1 MSTQYATV
9 VAYYLVTYQQCF
21 NFNLRLQQYLKL
33 QYTTRRQSTSTQRQ
47 VLTHVVGKLSSGD
60 VRVCE
65 CKVTLKLHAHT
76 RDTAVRGGVRVITC
90 PQWY

>member
-21 NFNLRLQQYLKL
+21 NLKLQQYFKL
-33 QYTTRRQSTSTQRQ
+33 QYSTRRRSTSTQRQ

-65 CKVTLKLHAHT
+65 CNVTLKLHAQT

>member
-1 MSTQYATV
+1 MSTQYAPV
-9 VAYYLVTYQQCF
+9 VAYCLVTYQQCF
-21 NFNLRLQQYLKL
+21 NLKLQQYFKL
-33 QYTTRRQSTSTQRQ
+33 QYSTRRRSTSTQRQ

-65 CKVTLKLHAHT
+65 CKVTLKLHAQT